1 MKRVLVVGGAVGGA
15 LVAVIVVAAVFFYSS
30 LDSLIE
36 TAVEGVGSEV
46 TQTTVSLK
54 AAKVSPTS
62 GEGTL
67 SGLYVGNPKGF
78 ETESA
83 FRLGEVSVK
92 LDVATLADDVIIIE
106 EVVIVSPE
114 VTYELGPEGSNIDAI
129 KRNVETYVNALI
141 GSSGGAGNSSEDDGS
156 GPKLIIENLY
166 IRDGVVNV
174 SATVLAGRTLSAPLP
189 DIHLTGIGKEEG
201 GATPG
206 KLVEEVLASVTSGIG
221 SAIAP
226 LDLGAITD
234 TIGEGAEGAGEVL
247 AEGAEGAAGA
257 IAEGVEGAGESLKK
271 LLGD

>member
-129 KRNVETYVNALI
+129 ERNVETYVNALI

-201 GATPG
+201 GATLG